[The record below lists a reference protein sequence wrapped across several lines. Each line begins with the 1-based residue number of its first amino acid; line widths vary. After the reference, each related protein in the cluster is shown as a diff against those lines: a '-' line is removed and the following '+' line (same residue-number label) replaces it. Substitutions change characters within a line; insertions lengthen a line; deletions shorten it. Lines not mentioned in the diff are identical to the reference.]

1 MTQTASIQIN
11 KELHA
16 ELKKYCKQQGLKLQW
31 VIETLI
37 KDKLN
42 DTEKKNTG
50 S

>member
-11 KELHA
+11 KDLHV
-16 ELKKYCKQQGLKLQW
+16 ELKKHCKDKGLKLQW
-31 VIETLI
+31 LVETLI

-42 DTEKKNTG
+42 DTEEKNTG

>member
-16 ELKKYCKQQGLKLQW
+16 ELKKHCKEQGLKLQW
-31 VIETLI
+31 VIENLI

-42 DTEKKNTG
+42 DTDKKNTG